1 MSERQCAYCGS
12 SGPLTRE
19 HLWPASL
26 HRRLTEANDD
36 PKGLFWLRRANAEI
50 EGEPKLRDVCQACN
64 NGALSQLDAYIC
76 ELFDLYF
83 IHIYRR
89 HAIVRF
95 EYDYHRLKRWLLK
108 MSFNSARVH
117 GSMDLFVYPNLLTY
131 IRGESLSAGR
141 SVQLYVQLSYPGKI
155 PREHLRDPAFVGAP
169 IVWEPQDNRV
179 GLVAF
184 SAEGVGRKILRAVHL
199 RSFSFFLAFFDPK
212 GKSAVVSDF
221 SKTFLGRASATVL
234 LSASRDYADLVCDG
248 MDAWQSFYGSRE
260 NSLAGWVDG

>member
-1 MSERQCAYCGS
+1 M
-12 SGPLTRE
+12 
-19 HLWPASL
+19 
-26 HRRLTEANDD
+26 EANSDT
-36 PKGLFWLRRANAEI
+36 KGPFWLRRANAEI

-76 ELFDLYF
+76 ELFHRYF
-83 IHIYRR
+83 IHIYQR

-155 PREHLRDPAFVGAP
+155 PREHLRDPELVGAP

-179 GLVAF
+179 GLLAF
-184 SAEGVGRKILRAVHL
+184 SAEGVGLKILRAVHL
-199 RSFSFFLAFFDPK
+199 RSFSFFLAFFDPR

-221 SKTFLGRASATVL
+221 SKTFLGGRRQTVL
-234 LSASRDYADLVCDG
+234 LFASRDYADLVCDG

-260 NSLAGWVDG
+260 NSLAG

>member
-1 MSERQCAYCGS
+1 MSDRQCAYCGS

-26 HRRLTEANDD
+26 HRRLMESNND

-64 NGALSQLDAYIC
+64 NGVLSQLDAYVC
-76 ELFDLYF
+76 ELFDRSF
-83 IHIYRR
+83 IHIHQR

-117 GSMDLFVYPNLLTY
+117 TSMDLFVYQDLLPY
-131 IRGESLSAGR
+131 IHGQSLSAGQ
-141 SVQLYVQLSYPGKI
+141 SVQLYVQLSYPGKV
-155 PREHLRDPAFVGAP
+155 PPENLRDPELAGAP
-169 IVWEPQDNRV
+169 AVWEPQDNRV
-179 GLVAF
+179 GLLAF
-184 SAEGVGRKILRAVHL
+184 NAEGVGRKVLRAVHL
-199 RSFSFFLAFFDPK
+199 RSFSFFLAFFNPK
-212 GKSAVVSDF
+212 EKSAVLSHF
-221 SKTFLGRASATVL
+221 SKTFLRRMSAMVL
-234 LSASRDYADLVCDG
+234 LSASRTYAELVCDG

-260 NSLAGWVDG
+260 NAFVSEVKG